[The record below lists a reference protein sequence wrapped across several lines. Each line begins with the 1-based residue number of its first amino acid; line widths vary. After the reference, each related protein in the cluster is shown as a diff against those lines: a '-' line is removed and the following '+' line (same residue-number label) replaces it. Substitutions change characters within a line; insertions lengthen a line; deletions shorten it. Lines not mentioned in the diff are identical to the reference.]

1 MHADVIGARVRHVMV
16 HDVRAMY
23 LADGAVL
30 QCSGAVDIWTEDHA
44 IVLRSQ
50 LRYSRP
56 SLSSVSVGR
65 PSNDA
70 TVTIC
75 SHEEAD
81 FLSSWLGPS
90 WEAKLM
96 RSQVIAAF
104 NPGESEVCLRS
115 SNGLNTWITY
125 RADLDGSWFM
135 AKSPEP
141 FVVDAIRLAGC
152 DEVFGWLLPEA
163 PYNLHWDGR
172 PWQTLARAWSCI
184 DTPKLGLDRDR
195 TFQKLYYTRL
205 QQHPNL
211 FRRFAALRYPVRS
224 TRSPWLAEQIE
235 VVRMRITHGPAL
247 HAHEDG

>member
-1 MHADVIGARVRHVMV
+1 MHANLIGAKVRHVMV

-23 LADGAVL
+23 LAESVVL
-30 QCSGAVDIWTEDHA
+30 QCFGAVDIWTEDHA

-56 SLSSVSVGR
+56 PLSSVSAGV
-65 PSNDA
+65 PSNGA

-75 SHEEAD
+75 SHDEAD
-81 FLSSWLGPS
+81 FLSSGLGPC
-90 WEAKLM
+90 WEAKPM

-104 NPGESEVCLRS
+104 NPGESKVCLRS
-115 SNGLNTWITY
+115 INGQETWITY
-125 RADLDGSWFM
+125 RSDLDGSWFM
-135 AKSPEP
+135 AGRPEP
-141 FVVDAIRLAGC
+141 FVVDAIQLAGC
-152 DEVFGWLLPEA
+152 DDAFGWLLLEA
-163 PYNLHWDGR
+163 PYSVHWDGR

-224 TRSPWLAEQIE
+224 ARSPWLAEQID
-235 VVRMRITHGPAL
+235 VLRFRFAKQGCP
-247 HAHEDG
+247 